1 MSSEPFIA
9 SPNQGRTPTFPG
21 WRSLTRKATWQWL
34 IHLARNGFE
43 RIVFYQP
50 LFLLVTAMVI
60 GILCGF
66 GAVGFHHLI
75 HFFQHLFWGQ
85 GDVTA
90 EVLKSTPWWMLLLV
104 PAAGGLLVGPIVR
117 FVAPEARG
125 HGVPEVM
132 LAVARNNGT
141 IRGRI
146 VFAKALTSALT
157 IASGGSAGR
166 EGPIIQIGGAIGS
179 KVGQLLRCSGQHL
192 RTFAGCGAAAGL
204 AATFN
209 APIAATLFTVEVIV
223 GEYSVLQFTP
233 IVISAVMA
241 TVISRHFWGSEPVF
255 SVPEYELVSSW
266 EFGPYIL
273 LGLLSGFMA
282 LALMKVLFRIE
293 DRFDNDK
300 KLPRWL
306 RPAIGGLLLG
316 VIGIWMPQIYGDGY
330 DTVDLVLHNG
340 MIGWFVLLLVFG
352 KLIGTSL
359 TLGSGGSG
367 GVFMPCLFLGAMT
380 GAVVGEL
387 AGFTLGGQAG
397 SPGGYALV
405 GMGGIVA
412 GAMHAPITA
421 MVMMF
426 ELTGN
431 YTIILP
437 LMTVCIL
444 STMVTNLMQRESIYT
459 LKLARAGI
467 DLFRGRTLDIFRE
480 LKVSDC
486 MRKEPPVVDGSLK
499 ASDVLRKMLQIEGGT
514 MYVTDDS
521 GGLYGTIRIQ
531 DLKGVL
537 SRPDALEHGVLA
549 VDMADSRAPV
559 CHQDETLRDALLKF
573 EKSGLTELPVVEEP
587 GKKLRGVLPYAELIA
602 HYNEEVLRR
611 DTGDV
616 LARRF
621 ASAHESENV
630 VVAPGVSL
638 RTWNPPPIY
647 IGKTLAEISLPQ
659 RFHVQVVMI
668 RKSAVSGSSEPERF
682 VLPDRHHVV
691 EPHDQLI
698 VCGKDADVNSLP
710 GG

>member
-1 MSSEPFIA
+1 MFRIS
-9 SPNQGRTPTFPG
+9 T
-21 WRSLTRKATWQWL
+21 WRWLAQVTRNT
-34 IHLARNGFE
+34 FE

-50 LFLLVTAMVI
+50 LFLLTAAMVI

-75 HFFQHLFWGQ
+75 HYFQEMFWGAGDLTVQHLQ
-85 GDVTA
+85 SV
-90 EVLKSTPWWMLLLV
+90 PWWTLLLV
-104 PAAGGLLVGPIVR
+104 PALGGLLVGPIVK
-117 FVAPEARG
+117 FIAPEAKG

-132 LAVARNNGT
+132 LAVARNNG
-141 IRGRI
+141 IMRGRL

-166 EGPIIQIGGAIGS
+166 EGPIIQIGAAIGS
-179 KVGQLLRCSGQHL
+179 KVGQLIRASGQHL

-241 TVISRHFWGSEPVF
+241 TVISRYFWGSEPVF
-255 SVPEYELVSSW
+255 SVPDYELVSSW

-273 LGLLSGFMA
+273 LGIISGFMA
-282 LALMKVLFRIE
+282 LALMRLLFLVE
-293 DRFDNDK
+293 DRFDTTK
-300 KLPRWL
+300 KIPSWL
-306 RPAIGGLLLG
+306 RPAVGGLLLG
-316 VIGIWMPQIYGDGY
+316 VIGIGMPQIYGDGY

-340 MIGWFVLLLVFG
+340 MAGWLVVLLVVG
-352 KLIGTSL
+352 KLIGTTL

-367 GVFMPCLFLGAMT
+367 GVFMPSLFLGAMT
-380 GAVVGEL
+380 GSVVGQL
-387 AGFTLGGQAG
+387 AGITLGDLAG

-444 STMVTNLMQRESIYT
+444 STMVTTLVRRESIYT
-459 LKLARAGI
+459 LKLARSGI

-486 MRKEPPVVDGSLK
+486 MRKEPPIVSGNLK
-499 ASDVLRKMLQIEGGT
+499 ASAVIKKMLEIKGGT
-514 MYVTDDS
+514 MYVVDERGD
-521 GGLYGTIRIQ
+521 LYGSIRIQ

-537 SRPDALEHGVLA
+537 TRPEALEHGVLA
-549 VDMADSRAPV
+549 VDLADNQAPV
-559 CHQDETLRDALLKF
+559 CRPGESLRDALLKF
-573 EKSGLTELPVVEEP
+573 ERSGLTELPVVDDSGP
-587 GKKLRGVLPYAELIA
+587 KLLGVLPYAELIA
-602 HYNEEVLRR
+602 HYNEEVMRR
-611 DTGDV
+611 DSGDE
-616 LARRF
+616 LLRRF
-621 ASAHESENV
+621 AAAKEPEHIT
-630 VVAPGVSL
+630 VAPGVSL
-638 RTWNPPPIY
+638 RTWRPPAIY
-647 IGKTLAEISLPQ
+647 WGKTLAEVALPQ
-659 RFHVQVVMI
+659 RFTVQVVMI
-668 RKSAVSGSSEPERF
+668 RQQTDNPGQGSAGEELI
-682 VLPDRHHVV
+682 LPYRDYVITSR
-691 EPHDQLI
+691 DQII
-698 VCGKDADVNSLP
+698 VCGRIEHVDHLP
-710 GG
+710 GV